1 MGRQEALTESPAWRD
16 TRRPWCSGSLWCP
29 LWARSYSDERQ
40 KGNERRCKNG
50 FHLDERT
57 MWESPLHFTALPAPK
72 CSATR
77 WRQSR
82 AKSMRTVQLLC
93 WKAFIPSTP
102 SSYGTNLWSL
112 SPCGVRP
119 IRMHWGVKLA
129 KGCCLTRKTVFW
141 QEKAD
146 VSHSSSTWPPEVKT
160 RVYHGSIWFCFFSY
174 KHSKNRLYIETHSN
188 SDLIYIEGS
197 VLLFAL
203 LSFTSVLTDST
214 LLYWLYFSYT
224 QMSWQWPRLRLR
236 PPQWGKQDSLLYW
249 SL

>member
-102 SSYGTNLWSL
+102 STYGTNL
-112 SPCGVRP
+112 C
-119 IRMHWGVKLA
+119 
-129 KGCCLTRKTVFW
+129 
-141 QEKAD
+141 
-146 VSHSSSTWPPEVKT
+146 
-160 RVYHGSIWFCFFSY
+160 
-174 KHSKNRLYIETHSN
+174 KNRLYIETHSN

>member
-1 MGRQEALTESPAWRD
+1 MSGQCEKVLYTLLHCLRQNVLPQGGDKAGQKAWGLCSCYAGRRSSP
-16 TRRPWCSGSLWCP
+16 
-29 LWARSYSDERQ
+29 
-40 KGNERRCKNG
+40 
-50 FHLDERT
+50 
-57 MWESPLHFTALPAPK
+57 
-72 CSATR
+72 
-77 WRQSR
+77 
-82 AKSMRTVQLLC
+82 
-93 WKAFIPSTP
+93 
-102 SSYGTNLWSL
+102 YGTNLWSL

-129 KGCCLTRKTVFW
+129 KGCCLARKTVFW

-160 RVYHGSIWFCFFSY
+160 RVYHWSIWFCFFSY
-174 KHSKNRLYIETHSN
+174 KHSKNRLYIETHSH